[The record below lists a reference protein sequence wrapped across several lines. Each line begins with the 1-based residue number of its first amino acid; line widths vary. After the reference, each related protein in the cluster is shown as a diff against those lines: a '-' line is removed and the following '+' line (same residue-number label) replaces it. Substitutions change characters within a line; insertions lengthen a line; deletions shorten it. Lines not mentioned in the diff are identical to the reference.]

1 MSAALRRRVRVSAL
15 ALALAAP
22 LGAACVGGGSG
33 SGGGAPVVTVESP
46 DERCAPLPGASPPGF
61 SFVPPALGSLA
72 APSHLVAGS
81 FTPSSLIP
89 FSLDTIPPAVA
100 TTGRVPAFPPD
111 SDGDGADDGLF
122 AAQPGGVLALAP
134 DLALVTASGYD
145 EVLFVDPRTGALRQV
160 EVSVPAGL
168 PATRFERLPLPG
180 ASVLRTAI
188 STYACIADLPA
199 GAVDS
204 EGKLLASLFPPAPNT
219 CARANAAFSFR
230 FSFTSGVAFAAGRL
244 FVSMSNLGDD
254 PGTLD
259 TQFLPGAVLVYDF
272 DPTASPPRIAPR
284 VDDGVIFTT
293 AFNPTEVTAFRT
305 RGGRDF
311 VLVTDTGPLG
321 VIVDDPAT
329 TGELEGGGIAR
340 GEGAIDVI
348 DVLTLQ
354 LVATVPL
361 GRAAPSFDALAIDP
375 TRRVAF
381 TGDAAGRNLYA
392 IDLAP
397 LDSLPPLAP
406 GDRPYRLDGSDT
418 RVGGVDA
425 RIFDAAHPL
434 RLPARPGGAPAVT
447 CPGFAVGA
455 AFNASGGKL
464 FATEFCDGTLTTI
477 GVDLAGD
484 PPVPVP
490 RGDHF
495 AVAGQTNL
503 VASVGASGLGKPR
516 ALGSIA
522 VRPGVPGFDY
532 RGPDVFFLVGEPE
545 GLLCALRIDSF

>member
-1 MSAALRRRVRVSAL
+1 MSAL
-15 ALALAAP
+15 AVALAAP

-46 DERCAPLPGASPPGF
+46 DERCTPLPGASPPGF

-72 APSHLVAGS
+72 APTRLVAGS

-89 FSLDTIPPAVA
+89 FSLDAIPPAVA
-100 TTGRVPAFPPD
+100 AAGRVPAFPPD
-111 SDGDGADDGLF
+111 SDGDGAADRPF

-145 EVLFVDPRTGALRQV
+145 EVLFVDPRTGALRRV
-160 EVSVPAGL
+160 EVSVPAAL
-168 PATRFERLPLPG
+168 PATRFQRLPLPG
-180 ASVLRTAI
+180 ASAIRTAI
-188 STYACIADLPA
+188 STSACIADLPA
-199 GAVDS
+199 GALDS
-204 EGKLLASLFPPAPNT
+204 KGRPLEAVFPPAPTT
-219 CARANAAFSFR
+219 CRRTNPVRSFV

-254 PGTLD
+254 AGTLS

-284 VDDGVIFTT
+284 VSDGVIYTT
-293 AFNPTEVTAFRT
+293 AFNPTEVTSLRT
-305 RGGRDF
+305 RGGREL

-321 VIVDDPAT
+321 VIVDDPST
-329 TGELEGGGIAR
+329 TDEIEGGGIAQ

-348 DVLTLQ
+348 DAVTLQ
-354 LVATVPL
+354 LLATVPL

-375 TRRVAF
+375 GKRVAF
-381 TGDAAGRNLYA
+381 TGSAAGRSLYA

-418 RVGGVDA
+418 RIGGVDA
-425 RIFDAAHPL
+425 RIFDAARPL
-434 RLPARPGGAPAVT
+434 RLPARAGGAATQT
-447 CPGFAVGA
+447 CPGFTVGV
-455 AFNASGGKL
+455 AFSATGAKL
-464 FATEFCDGTLTTI
+464 FATEFCDGTLTTV
-477 GVDLAGD
+477 GVDLTGD
-484 PPVPVP
+484 PPVPV
-490 RGDHF
+490 RDAHF
-495 AVAGQTNL
+495 AVAGQNDL

-522 VRPGVPGFDY
+522 VRPGIPGIDY